1 MGRANIDPRD
11 RHYIQLEGSDE
22 NESLDASIRPNFV
35 DDHPISRWRMPNSD
49 SAWAIAFTAHILD
62 HEYAVIGGGQM
73 KSEHQPHTTPQP
85 SNLTVFRPSRINDLS
100 RRRCS
105 LASAVKW
112 PCR

>member
-62 HEYAVIGGGQM
+62 HEYAVIGGGD
-73 KSEHQPHTTPQP
+73 K
-85 SNLTVFRPSRINDLS
+85 
-100 RRRCS
+100 
-105 LASAVKW
+105 
-112 PCR
+112 